1 MGPALAGE
9 ALGLH
14 SVYKE
19 AIEKLDSELCS
30 EADSSTTEL
39 GALNDSFS
47 SSSSSLFSRQSTIF
61 NVSTLSTKCVLTYYT
76 SLVQLL
82 ASCAPHMTDHA
93 PTRSSTLNK
102 RKEGSDQR
110 TQNILRNLVK
120 IDDIINILSLPYAS
134 EAEPGVRPTHK
145 RALVRFLARVYDIT
159 DHEVMLSL
167 LSRAFLP
174 DIKLTLRVA
183 SKVRL
188 QVTSLVNV
196 LFSNVGCGVLL

>member
-9 ALGLH
+9 ALGLY

-19 AIEKLDSELCS
+19 AIEKLDAELGS
-30 EADSSTTEL
+30 EADNSTNEL
-39 GALNDSFS
+39 GALNESF

-82 ASCAPHMTDHA
+82 ASCAPHMNDHA
-93 PTRSSTLNK
+93 PTRSNTLNK

-120 IDDIINILSLPYAS
+120 VDDIINILSLPYAS
-134 EAEPGVRPTHK
+134 EVEPGVRPTHK
-145 RALVRFLARVYDIT
+145 RALVWFLTRVYEIT
-159 DHEVMLSL
+159 DQEVLFNL

-174 DIKLTLRVA
+174 DVKLTLRVA
-183 SKVRL
+183 HKVRL
-188 QVTSLVNV
+188 SVSCSLMVW
-196 LFSNVGCGVLL
+196 LQRTLRHLP